1 MKHNSKNNKR
11 RNKVTRTKSIFLI
24 PAMYHV
30 QFNINNPHK
39 GLKKGFVAW
48 PENNSDI
55 ESEETNILEGRTYG
69 GGYVALPGKLNDY

>member
-11 RNKVTRTKSIFLI
+11 RNKVTRTKSVFLI
-24 PAMYHV
+24 PAMHHL

-48 PENNSDI
+48 PENNSAM

-69 GGYVALPGKLNDY
+69 GGYVALPGKLNH